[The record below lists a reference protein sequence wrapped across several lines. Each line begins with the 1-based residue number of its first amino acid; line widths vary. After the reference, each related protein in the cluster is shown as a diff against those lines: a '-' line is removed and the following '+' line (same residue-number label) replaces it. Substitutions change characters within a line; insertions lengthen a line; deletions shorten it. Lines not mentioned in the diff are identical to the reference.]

1 MAKSRQRM
9 FQQTGQVDTQW
20 EMIGSPSSVPSSE
33 VVAEF
38 DTADSLIDDA
48 ANQGPGNSW
57 NEGQKN
63 EAGKP
68 VFVQVDD
75 VETQESYVDGP
86 RYDTEVSESYPD
98 NWNNL

>member
-1 MAKSRQRM
+1 MAVSRQRI
-9 FQQTGQVDTQW
+9 FQQKGQVDTQW

-33 VVAEF
+33 VVSEY
-38 DTADSLIDDA
+38 DTTDSSIVDA
-48 ANQGPGNSW
+48 PSEGPGGAW
-57 NEGQKN
+57 NTGQKN